1 VKSLKVKSLEMKTLF
16 IAILFVANLASA
28 ADDIIYLEETVISGN
43 QELPKVLYILPWRE
57 MAAES
62 LPVRTLHYEES
73 SVMAP
78 VYPADHRR
86 ELGYRERLKQLSQ
99 LDQPPQ
105 VTTTKGE

>member
-1 VKSLKVKSLEMKTLF
+1 MKSFKVKSLKVKLLL
-16 IAILFVANLASA
+16 IAILFSANLASA
-28 ADDIIYLEETVISGN
+28 ADDTIYLEETVISGN

-57 MAAES
+57 MTAES
-62 LPVRTLHYEES
+62 LPVRALHFEES

-86 ELGYRERLKQLSQ
+86 ELGYREQLKQ